1 MFRKERLRRE
11 RLLATF
17 DDARRNSSILEN
29 ACITMTTTLFALC
42 KEDANDD
49 DDALTRRETGFRFRF
64 FFTESRIMDRERK
77 IENWKEK
84 ARTTTRSKHVGVFVG
99 VQVFEKSRI
108 FWKKMVARRRSIFD
122 VVVAFFNDD
131 DDDDDT
137 KKR

>member
-1 MFRKERLRRE
+1 
-11 RLLATF
+11 
-17 DDARRNSSILEN
+17 
-29 ACITMTTTLFALC
+29 
-42 KEDANDD
+42 
-49 DDALTRRETGFRFRF
+49 
-64 FFTESRIMDRERK
+64 MDRERK

-84 ARTTTRSKHVGVFVG
+84 ARTTRKHVGVFVG
-99 VQVFEKSRI
+99 VQVFEKSRL